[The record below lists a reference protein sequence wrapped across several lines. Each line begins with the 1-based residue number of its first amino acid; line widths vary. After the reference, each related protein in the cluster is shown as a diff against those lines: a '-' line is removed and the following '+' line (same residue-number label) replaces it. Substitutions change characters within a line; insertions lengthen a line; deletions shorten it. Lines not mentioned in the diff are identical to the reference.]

1 MKIQIMGAGALGS
14 LVGYTIQKAGYDV
27 IYVAR
32 GDQLRALQKRG
43 LRVSGLL
50 EDDLSVNA
58 RLKPVNADVTFVTV
72 KSYDTENAAKLLAE
86 VNCGIVC
93 SLQNGIGNE
102 EMLMKYIDNVVG
114 GVTTYAANLIE
125 PGHVQFAAKGKV
137 WIGELSGE
145 ITENV
150 LKVLDILKKS
160 GMEAE
165 AVKDIVC
172 KIWEKVVIN
181 AAINP
186 ITALCRIR
194 NGKIAEIDELWSI
207 AKSIAEEGRELMAA
221 MGFNI
226 ENIVGSVKE
235 VIIKTANNKS
245 SMLQDIE
252 KGKKTEIDFING
264 AIAQKG
270 LELGIDTTMNRLIL
284 NLVKGVEVA
293 NAKHAMA

>member
-1 MKIQIMGAGALGS
+1 MRIQIMGAGALGS

-50 EDDLSVNA
+50 EDNLSVNA

-252 KGKKTEIDFING
+252 RGKKTEIDFING

>member
-1 MKIQIMGAGALGS
+1 MGAGALGS

-50 EDDLSVNA
+50 EDNLSVNA

-252 KGKKTEIDFING
+252 RGKKTEIDFING

>member
-1 MKIQIMGAGALGS
+1 
-14 LVGYTIQKAGYDV
+14 
-27 IYVAR
+27 
-32 GDQLRALQKRG
+32 
-43 LRVSGLL
+43 
-50 EDDLSVNA
+50 
-58 RLKPVNADVTFVTV
+58 V

-252 KGKKTEIDFING
+252 RGKKTEIDFING